1 MIDKSVRGRRAGSG
15 CPWGV
20 LCNTCFQ
27 IYCSPSLFRALLPA
41 WLVYS
46 SIGRRGI
53 FSSNFPPP
61 DLFMDVLNLLLFGH
75 NDFHKIF
82 TSTLISWAGP
92 GDIPLCRLVKP
103 SWIFYDAGSRNFGL
117 QYCNS
122 ELTPTEGSLFPLV
135 SSIGLSGCWE
145 S

>member
-1 MIDKSVRGRRAGSG
+1 MSLGRFVQHLFSDLLL
-15 CPWGV
+15 P
-20 LCNTCFQ
+20 
-27 IYCSPSLFRALLPA
+27 PSLFRALLPA

-122 ELTPTEGSLFPLV
+122 DLTPTEGSLFPLV
-135 SSIGLSGCWE
+135 SSIGSSGRWE
-145 S
+145 SRLT